1 MSLRLVATCALG
13 LEEVL
18 ERELLELRLRETRR
32 QRGAVTFTGSWRDV
46 WRTNLRLRTAN
57 RVLVELGSWQAADG
71 DALADGAGALVAGR
85 RNWGGVGPA
94 ELFDPRRTFSIRATS
109 SRSRLK
115 DTRWVGLKT
124 KDGLVDAQRRRFK
137 RRASVDREDPDLK
150 LRLHLANDRATLLLD
165 TSGEPLDRRGYRVRT
180 TDAPVREQLA
190 AACILL
196 AGWDG
201 SGSVDGSSRVV
212 DPMCGSA
219 TFLVE
224 AASIALGRPPG
235 ALRKSWAFERL
246 PGFEAKAWA
255 GIRAEKLPVP
265 GPDVRLYGVDRSASA
280 IEAARANLRRAGL
293 DERTTLRRGDG
304 FDFEPPAP
312 GGLFVVNPPHGE
324 RIEGGEDMWRRLG
337 DLMKQRFKGWR
348 AVVLAGGETLGKGI
362 GLKPKRRIP
371 VWNGPLEARILI
383 FDLY

>member
-18 ERELLELRLRETRR
+18 EKELLELRVREVRR
-32 QRGAVTFTGSWRDV
+32 ERGAVAFQGSWRDV
-46 WRTNLRLRTAN
+46 WRTNFRLRTAN
-57 RVLVELGSWQAADG
+57 RVLVELGTWNAADG
-71 DALADGAGALVAGR
+71 DALAAGTGALVAGR
-85 RNWGGVGPA
+85 RAWDGVGPA

-109 SRSRLK
+109 SRSRLT

-124 KDGLVDAQRRRFK
+124 KDGLVDAQRRRFR
-137 RRASVDREDPDLK
+137 RRASVDRENPDLK
-150 LRLHLANDRATLLLD
+150 LRLHLLRDRATLLLD

-190 AACILL
+190 AACVLV

-201 SGSVDGSSRVV
+201 SGSVV
-212 DPMCGSA
+212 DPMCGSG

-224 AASIALGRPPG
+224 AASIALGRAPG
-235 ALRKSWAFERL
+235 AFRRCWAFERL
-246 PGFEAKAWA
+246 PGFDARAWA

-265 GPDVRLYGVDRSASA
+265 GPGVRLYGVDSSASA
-280 IEAARANLRRAGL
+280 IEAARANLGRAGL
-293 DERTTLRRGDG
+293 AERATLRRGDG
-304 FDFEPPAP
+304 FAFEPPAP
-312 GGLFVVNPPHGE
+312 GGLVVVNPPHGE

-337 DLMKQRFKGWR
+337 DLFKQRFKGWR